1 MSGYRLDDGTFQINL
16 GPGWVRYRTIRDHD
30 CTVNADSAIVYG
42 PLLVLRHVEDGKD
55 IRLTIP
61 VNAMV
66 THVARPR

>member
-1 MSGYRLDDGTFQINL
+1 MSAFRIDDGTHQINL
-16 GPGWVRYRTIRDHD
+16 GPGMVRYSTVRDHD
-30 CTVNADSAIVYG
+30 YTVNADSAIVYG
-42 PLLVLRHVEDGKD
+42 PLLVLRYVEYGKD